1 MGRSRRK
8 EVTQCRG
15 AWPRDVLEGNKEVD
29 QIRSRSD
36 WYGSRGWIWTY
47 VWQARVCEGPG
58 ERPAAGV
65 ALDQLSEGIVRD

>member
-15 AWPRDVLEGNKEVD
+15 AWPRDV
-29 QIRSRSD
+29 
-36 WYGSRGWIWTY
+36 

-65 ALDQLSEGIVRD
+65 TLNQLSEGIVGYL